1 MKRVSLLSIVFF
13 LLSFA
18 GMTQNAL
25 PEYKVKKS
33 VPVEGDGFWDYL
45 IADSVRHRLFISH
58 GTCVDVLDLKTMKKT
73 GQIPGTTGV
82 HGIALA
88 YEFGKGFVSAGK
100 LDTVIVFDLKTL
112 AITGRIPVGKNP
124 DAIIYDTVS
133 KRVFAFNARGNSVTA
148 IDAATNEVAGTLSF
162 RSNPEYAVADGK
174 GGIYVNLESMSALAK
189 FDAKTL
195 EMITLFPMGPGKEP
209 TGLAIDRENSRVF
222 SACGESNELMIIDVE
237 HWDTIAFLPI
247 GWHCDGDYFLK
258 KTKEVLT
265 SNGEGT
271 ITVFHQDSPNHYRK
285 TQTLVTV
292 KGARTITCDESTG
305 LFYLPVADVKMENEK
320 RVIIPGTFRILV
332 IGR

>member
-112 AITGRIPVGKNP
+112 KILEKVATGKILTPSCMMPSATGFSR
-124 DAIIYDTVS
+124 S
-133 KRVFAFNARGNSVTA
+133 TA
-148 IDAATNEVAGTLSF
+148 GATQSL
-162 RSNPEYAVADGK
+162 P
-174 GGIYVNLESMSALAK
+174 SMQK
-189 FDAKTL
+189 
-195 EMITLFPMGPGKEP
+195 
-209 TGLAIDRENSRVF
+209 
-222 SACGESNELMIIDVE
+222 
-237 HWDTIAFLPI
+237 
-247 GWHCDGDYFLK
+247 
-258 KTKEVLT
+258 
-265 SNGEGT
+265 
-271 ITVFHQDSPNHYRK
+271 
-285 TQTLVTV
+285 QTLLL
-292 KGARTITCDESTG
+292 AHC
-305 LFYLPVADVKMENEK
+305 LFQASLK
-320 RVIIPGTFRILV
+320 LL
-332 IGR
+332 